1 MPTPQPQRIDAGLLN
16 VAYLEYGP
24 ATASPVILLHGWP
37 YDVHSFTDVAPLLV
51 HAGYRVLVPY
61 LRGYGPTRFSS
72 DRIVRNGQ
80 QSAIARDIVD
90 FMDALHIES
99 AILGGFD
106 WGARAVDVIAALWP
120 RRCRAIVPVS
130 GYILTQREAQQQP
143 LSPGAE
149 LGWWYLYYFATERGR
164 RGYSRNRYEF
174 NRLIWQRASPQWD
187 FDDAT
192 YDRTAAAF
200 DNPDHVD
207 VVISNYRWRLSLDP
221 GEPRYDDY
229 ERRLAAAPAITVPAV
244 SIGSDFDGAAKDGK
258 SYRDKFI
265 GPYEHLVLDGV
276 GHNVPQE
283 APAEFAR
290 AVLDAD
296 RLAREVD
303 VTSSRSALSSIQGTL
318 TSPTATF
325 PRKDRA

>member
-1 MPTPQPQRIDAGLLN
+1 MTTPETKQIDAGLLN
-16 VAYLEYGP
+16 VAYLEYGS
-24 ATASPVILLHGWP
+24 ATAQPVILLHGWP
-37 YDVHSFTDVAPLLV
+37 YDVHSFTEAGGLLAD
-51 HAGYRVLVPY
+51 AGYRVLVPY
-61 LRGYGPTRFSS
+61 LRGYGPTRFRSE
-72 DRIVRNGQ
+72 RTVRNGQ
-80 QSAIARDIVD
+80 QSAIARDIID

-106 WGARAVDVIAALWP
+106 WGARAVDIIAALWP
-120 RRCRAIVPVS
+120 RRCKAIVPVS

-143 LSPGAE
+143 LAPEAE

-174 NRLIWQRASPQWD
+174 NRLIWQRASPRWH

-192 YDRTAAAF
+192 YDRSAAAF

-229 ERRLAAAPAITVPAV
+229 ERQLAAGPAITVPA
-244 SIGSDFDGAAKDGK
+244 ITLGSDFDGSAKDGK
-258 SYRDKFI
+258 SYRDKFT
-265 GPYEHLVLDGV
+265 GPYEHRVLDGV

-283 APAEFAR
+283 APQAFAR

-296 RLAREVD
+296 RLAD
-303 VTSSRSALSSIQGTL
+303 AAGVTTSRSVLSSIQGTL
-318 TSPTATF
+318 TGPTATS
-325 PRKDRA
+325 PRKDRT